1 MIAPDN
7 EQWQT
12 ISWNAIR
19 LERPADW
26 EPIVSGKTHIL
37 FEQEFRPVFEL
48 RWQRPGKR
56 SRESMD
62 AALARIARESGLPE
76 LTPIP
81 PHWKKYS
88 DKYAIKLLAADEG
101 DIPKAAIF
109 ICRECKS
116 TLLFYFFKELTG
128 RLHQDMLQL
137 ISSIRCH
144 QESAES
150 GVLWKIQDFQVSTPE
165 YFSLSGYNFGA
176 GLTRLSF
183 VHKGFTMHLCR
194 LAGAGQRLRDSSLL
208 NLLNLLG
215 DLNIHEDSARYREN
229 EVSHR
234 SYPSITQ
241 QIRCRI
247 RRESPFHWAVLRHH
261 PELDRISGLFFFDKK
276 PIPENLVSS
285 MEESY
290 EIFPL

>member
-1 MIAPDN
+1 MISPDN

-12 ISWNAIR
+12 ISWNAMHI
-19 LERPADW
+19 ERPAGWD
-26 EPIVSGKTHIL
+26 PIVSGKTHIL

-48 RWQRPGKR
+48 RWQRRQKQ

-62 AALARIARESGLPE
+62 AALARITRESGLPE
-76 LTPIP
+76 LSPIP
-81 PHWKKYS
+81 PHWKKFS
-88 DKYAIKLLAADEG
+88 DQYAIKLLAAEEG
-101 DIPKAAIF
+101 GILKAAIF

-144 QESAES
+144 QEGADPDI
-150 GVLWKIQDFQVSTPE
+150 LWKIQDFQVSVPE
-165 YFSLSGYNFGA
+165 CFSLSGYNFGA

-183 VHKGFTMHLCR
+183 VHKGLTMHLCR
-194 LAGAGQRLRDSSLL
+194 LAGAGHRLQDSSLL
-208 NLLNLLG
+208 KLLNLLG
-215 DLNIHEDSARYREN
+215 DLNISEDTARHRGY

-241 QIRCRI
+241 QIRSRI
-247 RRESPFHWAVLRHH
+247 RRESPFHWAILRHH

-276 PIPENLVSS
+276 PISENLVSS
-285 MEESY
+285 MEKSY